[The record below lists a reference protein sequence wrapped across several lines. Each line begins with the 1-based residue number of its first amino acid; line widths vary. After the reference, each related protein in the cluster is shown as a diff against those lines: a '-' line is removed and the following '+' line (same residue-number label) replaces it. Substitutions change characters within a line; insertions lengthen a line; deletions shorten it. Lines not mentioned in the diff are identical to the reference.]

1 MFVLSMKT
9 TRPRIVVCG
18 VIVGLLLV
26 VMIAAG
32 GRDKARVKS
41 VAAGGD
47 DAARVSYL
55 QQRGYDVDPQWQDV
69 REVTVPNSTT
79 IPSAYRGKRIKCFT
93 YATTEGDTVCLYEY
107 DGKIIGT
114 DDQID
119 YGTIG

>member
-9 TRPRIVVCG
+9 TRPRMVACG
-18 VIVGLLLV
+18 VIAGLLLV
-26 VMIAAG
+26 VLFTAG
-32 GRDKARVKS
+32 RRDKARVKS

-55 QQRGYDVDPQWQDV
+55 QQQGYEVDPQWTDV
-69 REVTVPNSTT
+69 REVTVPDDTT

-93 YATTEGDTVCLYEY
+93 YMTSGGDTVCLYEY

-114 DDQID
+114 DRV
-119 YGTIG
+119 